1 LSTTARAA
9 ALLLCATLA
18 ACATSEPS
26 RFYTLTPPPPPDRAE
41 PAAGAVTRQA
51 PLNVALSPVQVPR
64 YLDRPQLVTRSDA
77 NTLELA
83 EFDKWSEPLSDMIG
97 RVLAEDLSRRLA
109 DARIFLLPVRQAVP
123 IERIV
128 DIQVMR
134 FDADAAGLVTLDAR
148 WQAFSEGGR
157 KLMAAEVTLVRE
169 PAAQAGK
176 AAVVAA
182 MSRALSRLAAEIAEA
197 LASTAAKEGARNAE
211 RTKLGSV
218 ASYHDAAW

>member
-1 LSTTARAA
+1 MSATVRAA
-9 ALLLCATLA
+9 ALLLCAMLA

-26 RFYTLTPPPPPDRAE
+26 RFYTLTPQPPGQSE
-41 PAAGAVTRQA
+41 PAAGAVTRHA

-148 WQAFSEGGR
+148 WQAFSDGGR
-157 KLMAAEVTLVRE
+157 KLIAAEETLVRE

-182 MSRALSRLAAEIAEA
+182 MSRALSRLAADVAEA
-197 LASTAAKEGARNAE
+197 LSQDRQPANGPRRLHSAPRP
-211 RTKLGSV
+211 S
-218 ASYHDAAW
+218 

>member
-1 LSTTARAA
+1 MSTTARAA
-9 ALLLCATLA
+9 ALLLCAMLA
-18 ACATSEPS
+18 ACVASEPS
-26 RFYTLTPPPPPDRAE
+26 RFYTLTPQPPGQSGA
-41 PAAGAVTRQA
+41 AAGAVTRQA
-51 PLNVALSPVQVPR
+51 PLNIALSPVQVPR

-109 DARIFLLPVRQAVP
+109 DARVFLLPVRQAVP

-134 FDADAAGLVTLDAR
+134 LDADAAGLVTLDAR
-148 WQAFSEGGR
+148 WQAFAEGGR
-157 KLMAAEVTLVRE
+157 KLMAAEETLVRE
-169 PAAQAGK
+169 PAEGPGK

-211 RTKLGSV
+211 HTNFGPV

>member
-1 LSTTARAA
+1 LSTTIRAA
-9 ALLLCATLA
+9 ALLLCTILA

-26 RFYTLTPPPPPDRAE
+26 RFYTLTPQPPGQAE
-41 PAAGAVTRQA
+41 PAAGAPARQA

-109 DARIFLLPVRQAVP
+109 GARVFLLPVRQAVP

-134 FDADAAGLVTLDAR
+134 FDADAAGLVTLHAR

-157 KLMAAEVTLVRE
+157 KLLQAEETLVSE

-176 AAVVAA
+176 TAVVAA
-182 MSRALSRLAAEIAEA
+182 MSRALSRLAADVAEELSRDRQPA
-197 LASTAAKEGARNAE
+197 NGPHRLRNAP
-211 RTKLGSV
+211 RS
-218 ASYHDAAW
+218 S

>member
-1 LSTTARAA
+1 M
-9 ALLLCATLA
+9 
-18 ACATSEPS
+18 
-26 RFYTLTPPPPPDRAE
+26 
-41 PAAGAVTRQA
+41 TRQA

-109 DARIFLLPVRQAVP
+109 DARVFLLPVRQAVP

-134 FDADAAGLVTLDAR
+134 FDADAAGLVTLHAR

-157 KLMAAEVTLVRE
+157 KLIAAEETLVRE
-169 PAAQAGK
+169 PAAGSRQSRRGCGDEPGP
-176 AAVVAA
+176 VAA
-182 MSRALSRLAAEIAEA
+182 RAAEV
-197 LASTAAKEGARNAE
+197 LARSRPFSGAR
-211 RTKLGSV
+211 
-218 ASYHDAAW
+218 